1 MRQRAPAAMARS
13 CRPSSRKTASIISKR
28 RSSAWPAGTRPIRM
42 PSNGSIF
49 RDRVGLPTRC
59 AARWGNR
66 MGRYVFK
73 LPDIGEGT
81 AEAEIVAWHVKVGD
95 NIEEDAHLVDVMTDK
110 ATVEMTSPV
119 SGKIVSLHGEPGAM
133 APVGAP
139 LVEFEVEGAGNSAG
153 HKAHAAA
160 PAKSAAPA
168 PTTVQKAP
176 DPEPKVEA
184 PKPALKAA
192 APVAR
197 VSDAKP
203 LASPAVRQ
211 RADELGIKL
220 QFVPGSGPAGRISH
234 ADLDSYVASDGKGG
248 AAR

>member
-73 LPDIGEGT
+73 LPDVGEGT

-95 NIEEDAHLVDVMTDK
+95 DIEDDAHLVDVMTDK

-119 SGKIVSLHGEPGAM
+119 SGRIVSLHGEPGAM
-133 APVGAP
+133 APVGGP

-153 HKAHAAA
+153 HKVHAAA
-160 PAKSAAPA
+160 PEKPATVAKPSTPPH
-168 PTTVQKAP
+168 PTLS
-176 DPEPKVEA
+176 PEGGQGKSKVEA
-184 PKPALKAA
+184 PKP
-192 APVAR
+192 
-197 VSDAKP
+197 
-203 LASPAVRQ
+203 
-211 RADELGIKL
+211 
-220 QFVPGSGPAGRISH
+220 
-234 ADLDSYVASDGKGG
+234 
-248 AAR
+248 